1 MGSGPH
7 TTGYWLFGLKDKLG
21 KQEYFD
27 NPILG
32 QIPEGQEQTAK
43 KECKVSW
50 YCSKSW
56 RKFEGKHINYY
67 PML

>member
-50 YCSKSW
+50 YCSKS
-56 RKFEGKHINYY
+56 
-67 PML
+67 